1 MRTCAVLFFE
11 GREIGKK
18 EKKSQKNPRNASRA
32 GKRRKSICMRRD
44 NTNFY
49 FVVPQ

>member
-1 MRTCAVLFFE
+1 MRTCAVLFLKE
-11 GREIGKK
+11 EISEKK